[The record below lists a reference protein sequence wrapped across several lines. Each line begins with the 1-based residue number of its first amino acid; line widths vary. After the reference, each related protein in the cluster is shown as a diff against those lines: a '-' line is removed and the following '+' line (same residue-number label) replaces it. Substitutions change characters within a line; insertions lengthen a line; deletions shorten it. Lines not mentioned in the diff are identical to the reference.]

1 MKFTSFIIGIAF
13 IMLLS
18 IIPIK
23 LKSQTFS
30 GISDRSKCYFC
41 ADSVEYVGLVRLY
54 TDYHAQLE
62 INYDLDL
69 RLEMLDN
76 TYLETRKS
84 LNEALNR
91 LDATNNSMD
100 SLMQQNKIYFE
111 KTTDLK
117 NKLKGWRIYG
127 VTISVSLVSAVT
139 ILLLTK

>member
-1 MKFTSFIIGIAF
+1 MRFISFIIGIAF

-18 IIPIK
+18 IVPTN

-30 GISDRSKCYFC
+30 GISDRNKCYFC
-41 ADSVEYVGLVRLY
+41 ADSVQYVGLVRLY

-69 RLEMLDN
+69 RLELLDN

-84 LNEALNR
+84 LDNALNR
-91 LDATNNSMD
+91 LEATNYSRD

-111 KTTDLK
+111 QTTDLK
-117 NKLKGWRIYG
+117 NKLKGWRIFG
-127 VTISVSLVSAVT
+127 VTISATLVGVVSV
-139 ILLLTK
+139 LLLTN